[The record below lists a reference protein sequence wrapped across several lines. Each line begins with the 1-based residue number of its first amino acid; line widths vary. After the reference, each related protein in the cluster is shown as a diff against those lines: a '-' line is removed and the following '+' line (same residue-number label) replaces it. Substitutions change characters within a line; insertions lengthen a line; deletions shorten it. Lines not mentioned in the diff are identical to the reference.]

1 MENDLSAVDGEGI
14 EDLIISEIRKLQANS
29 KRADFTSVAHAAES
43 RHGLATCLSNL
54 HLGFV
59 AMN

>member
-29 KRADFTSVAHAAES
+29 KEQILLQSPMPLKADMA
-43 RHGLATCLSNL
+43 
-54 HLGFV
+54 
-59 AMN
+59 